1 MKLRSL
7 LAAAVAIAL
16 AACSDNPVVPKQME
30 VKSAVFALGQGP
42 VRQIAPIEY
51 FRPDVVPVGYSG
63 GGFVSRDAKGG
74 IAGSPEA
81 NILYW
86 GGALITEQKLAAIYF
101 APKPIY
107 RNGPRVGTSGP
118 GLTDGSLVGYFLNNL
133 GGSSYWNVNTTYY
146 QNTGS
151 NQEFVKNS
159 MGYTG
164 FWATSSGNSPRGG
177 DVVTPNDMANLVE
190 AGFAAGTLTYDPS
203 TVYMVFTGP
212 GVNLGGGF
220 SRDNLQYCAW
230 HSAYLRDNGQIAQFA
245 AMPYDADFTPAHPS
259 NNPDGNH
266 YICVPQDGAPN
277 GDVGADG
284 TVSAMTHE
292 IEETATDPVSRW
304 EKRFFYGWYDING
317 EENADKC
324 AYIYGPTLTQNSSG
338 FWNITIGGKPFL
350 VQQQWTNVKPQGC
363 RTSL

>member
-1 MKLRSL
+1 
-7 LAAAVAIAL
+7 
-16 AACSDNPVVPKQME
+16 ME

-63 GGFVSRDAKGG
+63 SGFVSRDASGG
-74 IAGSPEA
+74 TAGSPEA

-86 GGALITEQKLAAIYF
+86 GGAFITEQKLAAIYF

-118 GLTDGSLVGYFLNNL
+118 GPADGSLVGFFLNNL

-164 FWATSSGNSPRGG
+164 FWANSSGNSRRAG
-177 DVVTPNDMANLVE
+177 DVVTANDMANLVE

-220 SRDNLQYCAW
+220 SPDNLPYCCVGSS
-230 HSAYLRDNGQIAQFA
+230 HLRAKATIA
-245 AMPYDADFTPAHPS
+245 H
-259 NNPDGNH
+259 
-266 YICVPQDGAPN
+266 
-277 GDVGADG
+277 
-284 TVSAMTHE
+284 
-292 IEETATDPVSRW
+292 
-304 EKRFFYGWYDING
+304 
-317 EENADKC
+317 
-324 AYIYGPTLTQNSSG
+324 
-338 FWNITIGGKPFL
+338 
-350 VQQQWTNVKPQGC
+350 
-363 RTSL
+363 

>member
-1 MKLRSL
+1 MRRRVL
-7 LAAAVAIAL
+7 LAIAGTAAL
-16 AACSDNPVVPKQME
+16 AACTENPVVPKQME

-42 VRQIAPIEY
+42 TRQIAPIEY
-51 FRPDVVPVGYSG
+51 FRPDLLPAGHSG
-63 GGFVSRDAKGG
+63 TGLVSRDASGG
-74 IAGSPEA
+74 TAGSPEA

-86 GGALITEQKLAAIYF
+86 GGSLILEQKIAAIYF
-101 APKPIY
+101 APKPVY

-118 GLTDGSLVGYFLNNL
+118 GTEDGSLVGYFLNHL
-133 GGSSYWNVNTTYY
+133 GGSSYWNINTTYY
-146 QNTGS
+146 QNNGGS
-151 NQEFVKNS
+151 SEFVKNI
-159 MGYTG
+159 MEYTG
-164 FWATSSGNSPRGG
+164 FWAVSSGNSPRAG

-190 AGFAAGTLTYDPS
+190 AGFEAGTLTYDPS

-230 HSAYLRDNGQIAQFA
+230 HSAYLRDNGQIVQFS

-266 YICVPQDGAPN
+266 YICVPQNGAPN

-292 IEETATDPVSRW
+292 IEETTTDPVSVW
-304 EKRFFYGWYDING
+304 EKRFFYGWYDVNG
-317 EENADKC
+317 WENADKC
-324 AYIYGPTLTQNSSG
+324 AYTYGPTLAKNSSG
-338 FWNITIGGKPFL
+338 FWNITIGGKSFL

-363 RTSL
+363 LASL